1 MTLAPVRTVAPAADL
16 VSLAEAKAQCRV
28 EDSDS
33 DVLITA
39 LIKAATDHLD
49 GFSGVLGRALIT
61 QTWAVDFGGFSDL
74 MRLPVGNLLAVSS
87 ITYYDSAN
95 VQQTLASSVWTT
107 FTDARGPYVMLKP
120 GESWPA
126 AYDRP
131 DAVRVTWTA
140 GYGATSASVP
150 AAIKQ
155 AALLLVG
162 HWYDNRA
169 AVNVGS
175 SVAEVPFAVDAL
187 IAPFIRNRI

>member
-28 EDSDS
+28 DDSDS

-49 GFSGVLGRALIT
+49 GYSGVLGRALIT
-61 QTWAVDFGGFSDL
+61 QTWAVDFGGFSEL

-95 VQQTLASSVWTT
+95 VQQTLSASVYAAHNDHFGPLLITKPDQQWPTT
-107 FTDARGPYVMLKP
+107 YA
-120 GESWPA
+120 
-126 AYDRP
+126 RP

-140 GYGATSASVP
+140 GYGATSAAVP

-155 AALLLVG
+155 AALLLIG

-169 AVNVGS
+169 AVNVGAA
-175 SVAEVPFAVDAL
+175 VAEVPFTVEAL
-187 IAPFIRNRI
+187 LQPYRRAQR